1 MSIHQAAIVAIPAD
15 EIEGEGEAEEETTA
29 AEEKE
34 EEPEEAT
41 TAAEVTEEETEEKT
55 TAPEVAEEET
65 EEKTTAAAE
74 TEETA
79 KKETTTAAAETEEAV
94 KEETKATQPEET
106 TETEKASETEAAEAE
121 KETEAETTVKTEEAA
136 GETTEKA
143 EETSEEATEA
153 KTEEGSTPEEIT
165 TEAAK
170 AEGSGQGA
178 SGGAGNSS
186 QEITDDWEI
195 PGKAYDTVTI
205 QETIN
210 ARAYCVAI
218 EDVQKIVEANQG
230 TEAIK
235 TILMAA
241 KTYTAETDDAEF
253 TVGVPEG
260 AFAEEVE
267 LRAVKIEDEAQLKE
281 MADQAEGALE
291 EGKTV
296 SGIVAYDL
304 SFVSLVSGGEVE
316 PAKAVSVNIRM
327 KEPVALSQ
335 EDQAEENAADG
346 GFL

>member
-1 MSIHQAAIVAIPAD
+1 MATQPAAD
-15 EIEGEGEAEEETTA
+15 KESEEETT
-29 AEEKE
+29 
-34 EEPEEAT
+34 
-41 TAAEVTEEETEEKT
+41 
-55 TAPEVAEEET
+55 
-65 EEKTTAAAE
+65 
-74 TEETA
+74 
-79 KKETTTAAAETEEAV
+79 V
-94 KEETKATQPEET
+94 KA
-106 TETEKASETEAAEAE
+106 
-121 KETEAETTVKTEEAA
+121 EEAA
-136 GETTEKA
+136 GETTEKV
-143 EETSEEATEA
+143 EDTSEEATEA
-153 KTEEGSTPEEIT
+153 KTEEETKPEETT

-178 SGGAGNSS
+178 SDGAGNSS

-195 PGKAYDTVTI
+195 SGKAYDTVTI

-218 EDVQKIVEANQG
+218 EDVKKIVEANQG
-230 TEAIK
+230 IEAIE
-235 TILMAA
+235 TILAAA

-304 SFVSLVSGGEVE
+304 SFVSLVSGEEVE

-335 EDQAEENAADG
+335 EDQEEENAADG
-346 GFL
+346 GGFCSSFARRGRSGSCCGSREWAGNELCV